1 MHHFTEAYVVKL
13 VDTLLS
19 GGSASRLVVSSP
31 IIRTFQSGGRIFGF
45 FLFFFTF
52 DFLNCISDMKIV
64 FLDAAT
70 MGDVSFEPIEKLG
83 ELVCWRTSS
92 REEALE
98 RVKDCD
104 VMIVNK
110 IKVDKELI
118 DAAGSLKLICEAATG
133 VNNIDLGYAALK
145 GIPVRNAVGYST
157 GSVVQTTFMI
167 ILSLVGK
174 IRHFDDFVKTGE
186 YSKNEIFTDAGKMFF
201 ELSGKNIGI
210 IGMGNIGR
218 RVAVVAEAF
227 GMNVSYFSTSG
238 TSHCKDYPSVSLET
252 LMKESDIISVHAP
265 YNERTAG
272 LIGERELTMMKRTAY
287 IVNLGRG
294 GIVDEAALAA
304 AVDSD
309 MIAGAGLDV
318 FVKEP
323 LPSDNPL
330 MKVRNKEKLV
340 LTPHIGWASLEAR
353 KRLVDITADNIR
365 KGF

>member
-1 MHHFTEAYVVKL
+1 
-13 VDTLLS
+13 
-19 GGSASRLVVSSP
+19 
-31 IIRTFQSGGRIFGF
+31 
-45 FLFFFTF
+45 
-52 DFLNCISDMKIV
+52 
-64 FLDAAT
+64 
-70 MGDVSFEPIEKLG
+70 
-83 ELVCWRTSS
+83 
-92 REEALE
+92 
-98 RVKDCD
+98 
-104 VMIVNK
+104 MITNQK
-110 IKVDKELI
+110 CQL
-118 DAAGSLKLICEAATG
+118 
-133 VNNIDLGYAALK
+133 Y
-145 GIPVRNAVGYST
+145 
-157 GSVVQTTFMI
+157 
-167 ILSLVGK
+167 
-174 IRHFDDFVKTGE
+174 HDFVKTGE

-272 LIGERELTMMKRTAY
+272 LIGERELAMMKRTAY

-330 MKVRNKEKLV
+330 MKVCKKEKLV